1 MKYTLAAFADEASS
15 NLTEQ
20 IDALRRNGIG
30 LLEIRGVDGKSIADV
45 DAREARE
52 IAKRLA
58 DAGIAVKSI
67 GSPYGKID
75 IDADFEPHFDKFRRT
90 LEVAGILGASYMR
103 IFSFFMPAGLAAD
116 GYGAYTER
124 VLRRM
129 VRMEIA
135 ARSAGIVLCHENEKG
150 IYGDVPER
158 CAEIHRAIPEIR
170 AVFDPANFV
179 QCGVDTVHAWELLG
193 QYVEYLH
200 IKDALP
206 GARVVPAGKGVG
218 NVARILREFG
228 SGMLTLEP
236 HLSVFKGL
244 EALEKDGGAL
254 SVDPYRYATAGEA
267 FDSAANALKALISE
281 TEE

>member
-1 MKYTLAAFADEASS
+1 
-15 NLTEQ
+15 
-20 IDALRRNGIG
+20 
-30 LLEIRGVDGKSIADV
+30 DV
-45 DAREARE
+45 DAGEAKE
-52 IAKRLA
+52 IARRLE
-58 DAGIAVKSI
+58 DAGLAVRSI
-67 GSPYGKID
+67 GSPYGKIGIND
-75 IDADFEPHFDKFRRT
+75 DFGPHFEKFRRT

-103 IFSFFMPAGLAAD
+103 IFSFFIPAGTAD
-116 GYGAYTER
+116 YSVYTER
-124 VLRRM
+124 VMRRL
-129 VRMEIA
+129 VQLEIA

-158 CAEIHRAIPEIR
+158 CREIHWAIPEIR
-170 AVFDPANFV
+170 AVFDPANYV

-206 GARVVPAGKGVG
+206 GGRVVPAGQGVG
-218 NVARILREFG
+218 NVTRILREFG

-267 FDSAANALKALISE
+267 FDSAANALKALINE